1 MKVGE
6 TDMYYVLQVAPG
18 EEDKTERHI
27 MVIIPDDLYK
37 QSIHPTRH
45 MSCCR
50 DMYLLP
56 QKMQKNCSWN

>member
-27 MVIIPDDLYK
+27 MVIIPDDL
-37 QSIHPTRH
+37 
-45 MSCCR
+45 
-50 DMYLLP
+50 
-56 QKMQKNCSWN
+56 